1 LTTAANRPF
10 IRRFLAAVPVAQR
23 PAFQAADGDLS
34 QEGITRL
41 RNAVLYRAYGDSDT
55 LARMVESSDPGQ
67 RNVLAALVKLSPTVA
82 QARDDA
88 QAGRLHDLDVA
99 ADIVS
104 ATATLA
110 KVRADKTFGSVD
122 EYLRQGG
129 LFGDA
134 ISPEASLI
142 LRHFD
147 SNLRSA
153 KAIGAFLLDYYE
165 AVRAAGDPNQG
176 SLFGDPPPD
185 KATLLRQT
193 HERHQK
199 DRQAPAQ
206 DDLFKARGQSA
217 DRPDPAGRARSA
229 RDGGVVG
236 GGQAR
241 PALGRG
247 PRYLFFK
254 AIAPGTKGRI
264 TDLFAQEVQHRGYTD
279 THGHYH
285 APHQQRHHVKGPDAD
300 AADPEPAPDPALTA
314 LLKQYAG
321 DAEVTPAELAE
332 AVRQYRAVEAKYRGT
347 PGWLKA
353 PNGQPTRLNE
363 RQWVL
368 ARTPNFKRWFG
379 NWQFDPASPVTVVPV
394 RGDEIPV
401 ALDDS
406 AALRKWLLS
415 SPDFKTATVNR
426 SNDVPIGFSTRGLKD
441 SLKRKGEAQRSAYA
455 VLRSLVETAH
465 AVDYA
470 PSDRAEIAGQD
481 IYVGALTL
489 GGRLYA
495 VRIKADVRHDRSTAY
510 KDHKAA
516 LVEHLAD
523 IEITPAVN
531 KGGTDGAL
539 GYPAATGP
547 TRSGVTVSL
556 GDLLGPDKP
565 AASQVRDPN
574 GEPLVVYRGQVQPPG
589 PA

>member
-55 LARMVESSDPGQ
+55 LARMVESADPGQ
-67 RNVLAALVKLSPTVA
+67 RNVLAALVKLAPTVA

-99 ADIVS
+99 ADIVA

-153 KAIGAFLLDYYE
+153 KAISAFLLDYYE
-165 AVRAAGDPNQG
+165 AVRAAGDPHQG

-217 DRPDPAGRARSA
+217 GRPDPAGRARSA
-229 RDGGVVG
+229 RAGRAAG
-236 GGQAR
+236 GGEAGAGAR
-241 PALGRG
+241 SGLGRG

-254 AIAPGTKGRI
+254 AIQPGTKGRI

-285 APHQQRHHVKGPDAD
+285 APHQQRHHVKGPDA
-300 AADPEPAPDPALTA
+300 AADPDPDPALTA

-321 DAEVTPAELAE
+321 DQEVTPAELAE
-332 AVRQYRAVEAKYRGT
+332 AVRQYRAVEAKYHGT

-353 PNGQPTRLNE
+353 PNGEPTKLNE

-368 ARTPNFKRWFG
+368 VRTPNFKAWFG
-379 NWQFDPASPVTVVPV
+379 NWQHDSDQPVTVTPIRRDPDAPTGGKTDAWRRYVLGKLRGQPAVVDDNRVPV
-394 RGDEIPV
+394 AFVRSGIEASLKNRNADARAIYASLPDVLRNAVYVEFKENSKQQTKPGIVGYEHYAAAVELDGVVRSV
-401 ALDDS
+401 AL
-406 AALRKWLLS
+406 
-415 SPDFKTATVNR
+415 TVDLVR
-426 SNDVPIGFSTRGLKD
+426 GATRGRGYYYHQIGDVVVGNVVGNSRTLK
-441 SLKRKGEAQRSAYA
+441 
-455 VLRSLVETAH
+455 
-465 AVDYA
+465 A
-470 PSDRAEIAGQD
+470 PTSP
-481 IYVGALTL
+481 L
-489 GGRLYA
+489 
-495 VRIKADVRHDRSTAY
+495 H
-510 KDHKAA
+510 
-516 LVEHLAD
+516 
-523 IEITPAVN
+523 
-531 KGGTDGAL
+531 
-539 GYPAATGP
+539 
-547 TRSGVTVSL
+547 TVSL
-556 GDLLGPDKP
+556 GDLVGPDKP